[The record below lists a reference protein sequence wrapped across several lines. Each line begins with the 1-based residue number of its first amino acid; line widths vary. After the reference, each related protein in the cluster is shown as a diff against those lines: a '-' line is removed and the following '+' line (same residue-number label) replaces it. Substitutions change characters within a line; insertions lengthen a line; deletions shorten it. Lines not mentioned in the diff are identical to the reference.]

1 MIIIELHPYHT
12 NTLTKEEINL
22 KNLTLGEFLEN
33 VDERE
38 KNKKKIQEEE
48 KREM

>member
-1 MIIIELHPYHT
+1 MRVNERYPNHT
-12 NTLTKEEINL
+12 RARIKAGINL